1 MIAYLLVRKNFLG
14 KSFLDFISM
23 MPFAVPGV
31 VMGLGYI
38 YLFSRPI
45 IGNFRLTS
53 IWYILVISYSMRRL
67 PYSVRSSNAVLR
79 QVHESLEE
87 AAQNM
92 GASRFKTLT
101 LITIPLIMPGL
112 IAGAILTFINSFT
125 EVSTSLLLKPLIG
138 PLGFY
143 ARPLTLQ
150 ILLEAKGGPT
160 AIKIAACLGLVQIIV
175 TSVGLYITNKL
186 LGGKAGLAFGG

>member
-1 MIAYLLVRKNFLG
+1 
-14 KSFLDFISM
+14 
-23 MPFAVPGV
+23 
-31 VMGLGYI
+31 
-38 YLFSRPI
+38 
-45 IGNFRLTS
+45 
-53 IWYILVISYSMRRL
+53 
-67 PYSVRSSNAVLR
+67 
-79 QVHESLEE
+79 VHESLEE
-87 AAQNM
+87 AARNM
-92 GASRFKTLT
+92 GASRLKTLT
-101 LITIPLIMPGL
+101 MITIPLIMPGL

-160 AIKIAACLGLVQIIV
+160 AIKMAACLGLVQIIV
-175 TSVGLYITNKL
+175 TSIGLYITNKL